1 MPAIRSKLKNP
12 LTLLVLFLLVLN
24 VIWIAASYLKSDT
37 LKKGTEAPDFT
48 LERMDRPGETV
59 SLSDF
64 RGRKNVVL
72 VFWNSMC
79 TACRQELTALSGSL
93 DKFSDMETEVV
104 GVNLD
109 GAGKDR
115 ARLLLKDKKIGFMSL
130 HDEGT
135 AAGLYGVTTLP
146 TLYIVDREGRICYGT
161 TGYTRASKVASIN
174 RECAGL

>member
-1 MPAIRSKLKNP
+1 MPDFRSRLKNP
-12 LTLLVLFLLVLN
+12 LTLLVLFLLILN

-37 LKKGTEAPDFT
+37 LKKGTEAPDFS
-48 LERMDRPGETV
+48 LERMDGSPETV

-64 RGRKNVVL
+64 RGKKNVIL
-72 VFWNSMC
+72 LFWNSMC
-79 TACRQELTALSGSL
+79 SACRQELVALSGSL
-93 DKFSDMETEVV
+93 DKFSDVDTVIV

-109 GAGKDR
+109 RAGDDR
-115 ARLLLKDKKIGFMSL
+115 ARLFLKENKIGFMSL

-146 TLYIVDREGRICYGT
+146 TLYIVNREGRICYGT
-161 TGYTRASKVASIN
+161 TGYTRVSKVASIN